1 MMNDSIML
9 LSGQMGDIC
18 SSGVG
23 ELTCCSFVVCF
34 YAYWLGSNGLK

>member
-18 SSGVG
+18 SSGVASDLLLFRCVFLCLLAG
-23 ELTCCSFVVCF
+23 E
-34 YAYWLGSNGLK
+34 

>member
-23 ELTCCSFVVCF
+23 ELTCCSFVVFLCLL
-34 YAYWLGSNGLK
+34 AGE